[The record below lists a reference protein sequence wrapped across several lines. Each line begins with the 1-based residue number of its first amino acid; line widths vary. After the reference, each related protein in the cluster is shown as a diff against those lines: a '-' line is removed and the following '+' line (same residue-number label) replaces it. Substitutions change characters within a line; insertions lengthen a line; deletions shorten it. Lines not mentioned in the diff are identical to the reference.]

1 MLWCSFIEIDALLSI
16 IMVIMYGLY
25 SLKAKS
31 LYLNDVYVFCRLF
44 PVLFVVGFWLDGCQG
59 NMTPGIDGMIATDLN
74 SMISFD
80 LLLALLLFFIM
91 YSFKSFESVL
101 LLLFAFIGQYYMLH
115 SVDLLS
121 FYIALEAQ
129 NFCFLVLCGLP
140 TFNTLNNVSSG
151 CSNHSFSVEASLKY
165 FLLSAFSSGVILF
178 WFSILYLQTG
188 NSSIQFLCMDDGLDS
203 SFGTGSYNIY
213 SYEILC
219 AMMFKLGAAPLHLW
233 VVQIYNGVKRQL
245 LMFISTAPK
254 LCLFGFWINS
264 FHGVWTD
271 YSLLFFSLFSLVLGS
286 FGAYSQPGLRS
297 LFAYSTVNEIG
308 LMLSALEVAGFH
320 NLMQHFGIYIIT
332 QFLLWHI
339 EDKRLFSVIA
349 VSLAGLPPLAG
360 FFGKTWILWGLSTAA
375 SGSGDYEAFGPS
387 SHSTGLYVL
396 LLTALCCTVLSLVYY
411 LRVLRL
417 FFNTGNYVSTPA
429 GQQGANGVQIH
440 TRLVQYN
447 NARAIPSMLNT
458 DIPGFVQ
465 YDSRIFLTSACAIAL
480 FVMPFFLIKP
490 FVL

>member
-1 MLWCSFIEIDALLSI
+1 MLWCSLIEIDALLSI
-16 IMVIMYGLY
+16 IVIIMYSLY
-25 SLKAKS
+25 SLKANPLGS
-31 LYLNDVYVFCRLF
+31 ILLNDVYLFCRLF
-44 PVLFVVGFWLDGCQG
+44 PLLFVTGFA
-59 NMTPGIDGMIATDLN
+59 IDSGFDLSFVTLTALRATAFN
-74 SMISFD
+74 SLVSFD
-80 LLLALLLFFIM
+80 MLLALLIFGIM
-91 YSFKSFESVL
+91 FSFKSLESVL
-101 LLLFAFIGQYYMLH
+101 LLLFAFISQVYMLH

-140 TFNTLNNVSSG
+140 TYNTLNSYSTG
-151 CSNHSFSVEASLKY
+151 SSNHSFSVEASLKY

-188 NSSIQFLCMDDGLDS
+188 TSSIQALVLDDCFNGC
-203 SFGTGSYNIY
+203 GTHNIY
-213 SYEILC
+213 SYQILC

-245 LMFISTAPK
+245 LMYISTAPK
-254 LCLFGFWINS
+254 LALFGFWINS

-271 YSLLFFSLFSLVLGS
+271 YSLLLFSLFSLILGS

-297 LFAYSTVNEIG
+297 LFAYSTVTEIG

-320 NLMQHFGIYIIT
+320 NLMQHLGIYIIT
-332 QFLLWHI
+332 QFLLWNI

-360 FFGKTWILWGLSTAA
+360 FFGKAWILWGLSTVA
-375 SGSGDYEAFGPS
+375 SGSNS
-387 SHSTGLYVL
+387 LSLYVL
-396 LLTALCCTVLSLVYY
+396 LLVALFCAAVSLVYY

-417 FFNTGNYVSTPA
+417 FFNVSPVRDMSTP
-429 GQQGANGVQIH
+429 QSNNSVYVN

-447 NARAIPSMLNT
+447 NARVIPVIRNT
-458 DIPGFVQ
+458 DIPGFVD
-465 YDSRIFLTSACAIAL
+465 YDSRVFLTSTCAIAL
-480 FVMPFFLIKP
+480 FIIPLFLLKP